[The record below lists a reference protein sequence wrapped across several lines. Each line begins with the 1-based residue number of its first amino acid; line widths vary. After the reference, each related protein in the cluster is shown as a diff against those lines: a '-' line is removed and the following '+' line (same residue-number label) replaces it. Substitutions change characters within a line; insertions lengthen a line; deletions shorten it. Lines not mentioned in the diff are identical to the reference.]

1 MSNSP
6 HSLSPLYGNCQ
17 VLSPDNILM
26 FRCDDKR
33 AGWYL
38 KRDLAEEVIGS
49 SPLVI
54 RLKFQPKGLGN
65 HGKTWGLT
73 EMANRCVN
81 CGTTDMLNRH
91 HVVPYCYRKFFPLS
105 LKSHNFHDVL
115 ALCVSCHEKYE
126 RNADKLK
133 EQLSTE
139 YNAPING
146 ETIGNKDLIKFTK
159 IATTLLKEDLTKVP
173 RLRVRK
179 MKRSLKKKFRI
190 DRLTKKKLEELSKVK
205 VTIIKRTHGE
215 MVMSN
220 VHDIQQF
227 VEMWRRH
234 FVENNDCPFLPENWS
249 IKNKLEH
256 NEYSGDKTKNVS

>member
-1 MSNSP
+1 MGLETSFGVDKDRKI
-6 HSLSPLYGNCQ
+6 YGNCQ
-17 VLSPDNILM
+17 VVYDGILM
-26 FRCDDKR
+26 FRCEKKR
-33 AGWYL
+33 ADWYL
-38 KRDLAEEVIGS
+38 KTIDKQTGEPIGELIS
-49 SPLVI
+49 EDPYTV
-54 RLKFQPKGLGN
+54 RLKFKPKGLGN
-65 HGKTWGLT
+65 HNKEFGLT
-73 EMANRCVN
+73 EMSNRCVC
-81 CGTTDMLNRH
+81 CGTEEYLTRH

-133 EQLSTE
+133 EQLSVE

-159 IATTLLKEDLTKVP
+159 IATTLLNDLTKVP

-190 DRLTKKKLEELSKVK
+190 DRLTKKKLEEISKFK
-205 VTIIKRTHGE
+205 ITIVKRTHGE
-215 MVMSN
+215 IVMSN
-220 VHDIQQF
+220 VTNIQQF

-234 FVENNDCPFLPENWS
+234 FVDNNDCPFLPENWS
-249 IKNKLEH
+249 VKNKLEH
-256 NEYSGDKTKNVS
+256 NG